1 MEFEWDEDKRRQN
14 LRKHGIDFM
23 DTAELF
29 TGPLT
34 IRADERQDYGEDR
47 FVGLGRVK
55 DRLVA
60 VAFTKRGEKIRI
72 ISMRKGNSRER
83 ARFEK
88 EITD

>member
-1 MEFEWDEDKRRQN
+1 MDFEWDEDKRRQN

-23 DTAELF
+23 DAAELF
-29 TGPLT
+29 TGPL
-34 IRADERQDYGEDR
+34 IVRPDVRQDYGEDR
-47 FVGLGRVK
+47 FAGLGRVK
-55 DRLVA
+55 GRLVA
-60 VAFTKRGEKIRI
+60 VAFTKRGAKIRI